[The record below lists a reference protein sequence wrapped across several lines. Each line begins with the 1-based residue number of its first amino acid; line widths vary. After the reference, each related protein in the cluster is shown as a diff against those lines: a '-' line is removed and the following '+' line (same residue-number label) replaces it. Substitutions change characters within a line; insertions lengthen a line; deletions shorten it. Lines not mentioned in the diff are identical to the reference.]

1 MQTGAFTLFMAARP
15 QSGLAALFDN
25 FKFLARQNFCEANL
39 GGLVKSYQIL
49 PSAANSFENEKTP
62 DKLTLI
68 RGLGDDAVV
77 LRDFTRFMSFDFV
90 WFNLIEIYS
99 NLPLVNPDFLIVR
112 NF

>member
-49 PSAANSFENEKTP
+49 PSAANSKNLLKMRKGEKEGNLFQRANILKIVRTSRENL
-62 DKLTLI
+62 LTL
-68 RGLGDDAVV
+68 L
-77 LRDFTRFMSFDFV
+77 
-90 WFNLIEIYS
+90 
-99 NLPLVNPDFLIVR
+99 
-112 NF
+112 